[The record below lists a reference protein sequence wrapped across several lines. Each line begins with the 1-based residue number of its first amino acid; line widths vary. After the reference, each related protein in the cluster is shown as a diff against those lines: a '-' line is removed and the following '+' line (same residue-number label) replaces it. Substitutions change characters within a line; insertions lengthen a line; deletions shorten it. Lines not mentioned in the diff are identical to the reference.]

1 MQIWSSTL
9 AKVDPFVIQW
19 PAKWMSDDEIRPVI
33 EYLNRYLHDMFIRSG
48 GGEDLIND
56 NQEQVI
62 TALGAQL
69 KDLQDQVGSGELLTV
84 DTTSWTVDTTIF
96 WADETEA

>member
-1 MQIWSSTL
+1 M

-19 PAKWMSDDEIRPVI
+19 PTKWMQDDEIRPVI

-48 GGEDLIND
+48 GGEDLIDD

>member
-1 MQIWSSTL
+1 MSNRVNPPTQLVLPQKIAENPELKKAFDDRDFILFQLWKRTG
-9 AKVDPFVIQW
+9 AGDDVVD
-19 PAKWMSDDEIRPVI
+19 S
-33 EYLNRYLHDMFIRSG
+33 
-48 GGEDLIND
+48 

-69 KDLQDQVGSGELLTV
+69 KKLQDQVGSGEPLTV